1 MTISEDLLF
10 SLRLS
15 NILVKTG
22 ISLTQSDCFLGLLQE
37 GFFPEKEMQN
47 TNQCLRDVEKVS
59 CHYAGLTYCLFC
71 GKCGSAMITRDVF
84 CPNCAKDEKHPRL
97 VRLFGG
103 CSEPECWANDG
114 YYKKHVSTLTP
125 EGVDGIQ
132 CRHIRSTPV
141 CEGYMI
147 TNVGEML
154 GDIVKSDQ
162 LNLLTWSTREEM
174 IKAIKACK
182 KDALI
187 IPLTTLNA
195 LSTLK
200 AMGEKKVA
208 EELRQYLLEVKF
220 PEQIRN
226 PLAFVAEKVEEGKL
240 LKHLP
245 NWGKRTERSVTSRAI
260 RR

>member
-1 MTISEDLLF
+1 M
-10 SLRLS
+10 
-15 NILVKTG
+15 
-22 ISLTQSDCFLGLLQE
+22 
-37 GFFPEKEMQN
+37 
-47 TNQCLRDVEKVS
+47 
-59 CHYAGLTYCLFC
+59 
-71 GKCGSAMITRDVF
+71 
-84 CPNCAKDEKHPRL
+84 
-97 VRLFGG
+97 
-103 CSEPECWANDG
+103 DG
-114 YYKKHVSTLTP
+114 T
-125 EGVDGIQ
+125 Q

-141 CEGYMI
+141 CDGYLI

-154 GDIVKSDQ
+154 GDIIKTDQ
-162 LNLLTWSTREEM
+162 INLLTWSTREEM
-174 IKAIKACK
+174 INAIKACK
-182 KDALI
+182 KDALV

-200 AMGEKKVA
+200 AMGEKEVA

-260 RR
+260 RK

>member
-1 MTISEDLLF
+1 
-10 SLRLS
+10 
-15 NILVKTG
+15 
-22 ISLTQSDCFLGLLQE
+22 
-37 GFFPEKEMQN
+37 
-47 TNQCLRDVEKVS
+47 
-59 CHYAGLTYCLFC
+59 
-71 GKCGSAMITRDVF
+71 
-84 CPNCAKDEKHPRL
+84 
-97 VRLFGG
+97 
-103 CSEPECWANDG
+103 
-114 YYKKHVSTLTP
+114 
-125 EGVDGIQ
+125 
-132 CRHIRSTPV
+132 
-141 CEGYMI
+141 MI

-200 AMGEKKVA
+200 AMGEKEVA

-245 NWGKRTERSVTSRAI
+245 NWGKRTERSVTSRAV
-260 RR
+260 RQ

>member
-1 MTISEDLLF
+1 M
-10 SLRLS
+10 
-15 NILVKTG
+15 
-22 ISLTQSDCFLGLLQE
+22 
-37 GFFPEKEMQN
+37 
-47 TNQCLRDVEKVS
+47 QCL
-59 CHYAGLTYCLFC
+59 
-71 GKCGSAMITRDVF
+71 
-84 CPNCAKDEKHPRL
+84 
-97 VRLFGG
+97 
-103 CSEPECWANDG
+103 
-114 YYKKHVSTLTP
+114 
-125 EGVDGIQ
+125 
-132 CRHIRSTPV
+132 HIRSTPIY
-141 CEGYMI
+141 EGYMI
-147 TNVGEML
+147 TNIGEML

-162 LNLLTWSTREEM
+162 LNLLTWYMREEM
-174 IKAIKACK
+174 MKATKACK

-200 AMGEKKVA
+200 AMGEEEVA

-260 RR
+260 RK